1 MDGSCQNLLIKPIVI
16 NLFIYMKGIISKLHI
31 LKMKKVRFF
40 FCFFHLNSEISI
52 LSANWLDKDFDLGTC
67 FTYHVID

>member
-52 LSANWLDKDFDLGTC
+52 LSAN
-67 FTYHVID
+67 